1 MTTQE
6 ITKVQELIYTTRVE
20 SVMARNVVVVSPT
33 MIMAEVKELMRTKRI
48 SGAPVVEDDRLVGIV
63 SLTDIMDA
71 MEKGTLSSSVAE
83 HMTRNVK
90 TVSKDASITEAINNM
105 GRQGHARLPVVDQ
118 DGRLAGI
125 VTTGT
130 IIRALL
136 HEMDISFQKKEA
148 EKIQTYRASHIF
160 QDIISDETSLVLRFV
175 VDDKDFDN
183 AGKASSMIKK
193 SLQRL
198 GVLPSIVR
206 RVAVAVYEAEMNL
219 VIHTDVGGEIL
230 VDIRNGRLKIS
241 AVDHGPGIEDIQQV
255 LQPGYSTAPEWI
267 RDMGFGA
274 GMGLANIK
282 RCSDLMEIISEPGGG
297 TRLDIIFL
305 FGNNALG
312 SDPVGRKK
320 ILTNPE
326 REI

>member
-20 SVMARNVVVVSPT
+20 SVMASNVVVVDPYAT
-33 MIMAEVKELMRTKRI
+33 MAEVKDLMRKQRI
-48 SGAPVVEDDRLVGIV
+48 SAAPVVSNDNRIVGIV

-71 MEKGTLSSSVAE
+71 MEKGKLNSPVSE
-83 HMTRNVK
+83 HMTFPVK
-90 TVSKDASITEAINNM
+90 TISKDASVTEAINNM
-105 GRQGHARLPVVDQ
+105 GRQGHTRLPVVDQ
-118 DGRLAGI
+118 QGKLTGI
-125 VTTGT
+125 ITTGT

-136 HEMDISFQKKEA
+136 REMDISFQKKEA

-160 QDIISDETSLVLRFV
+160 QDIVSDDTSLVLRYV
-175 VDDKDFDN
+175 VDDKDFAN

-198 GVLPSIVR
+198 GVSPPIVR

-219 VIHTDVGGEIL
+219 VIHTDVGGEII
-230 VDIRNGRLKIS
+230 VDIRKDKLKIS
-241 AVDHGPGIEDIQQV
+241 AVDHGPGIPDVRQV
-255 LQPGYSTAPEWI
+255 LQPGFSTAPEWI

-282 RCSDLMEIISEPGGG
+282 RCSDLMKLVSEPGGG

-305 FGNNALG
+305 FGDNA
-312 SDPVGRKK
+312 
-320 ILTNPE
+320 
-326 REI
+326 

>member
-20 SVMARNVVVVSPT
+20 SVMATNVVVVDPSAT
-33 MIMAEVKELMRTKRI
+33 MSEVRELMRSKRI
-48 SGAPVVEDDRLVGIV
+48 SGVPVVEDHNRIVGII
-63 SLTDIMDA
+63 SLTDIMEA
-71 MEKGTLSSSVAE
+71 MEKGKLNTPVSE
-83 HMTRNVK
+83 NMTRKVR
-90 TVSKDASITEAINNM
+90 TVSKDAAVTEAINNM
-105 GRQGHARLPVVDQ
+105 GRQGHTRLPVVDQ
-118 DGRLAGI
+118 EGRLSGI

-148 EKIQTYRASHIF
+148 EKLQTYRASHIF
-160 QDIISDETSLVLRFV
+160 KDIVSDHTSLMLRFV

-198 GVLPSIVR
+198 GVAPAIVR
-206 RVAVAVYEAEMNL
+206 RVAVATYEAEMNL
-219 VIHTDVGGEIL
+219 VIHTDVGGEII
-230 VDIRNGRLKIS
+230 VDIREDRLKIS
-241 AVDHGPGIEDIQQV
+241 AVDHGPGIADIQQV

-282 RCSDLMEIISEPGGG
+282 RCSDLMELLSEPGGG
-297 TRLDIIFL
+297 TRLDILFL
-305 FGNNALG
+305 FGDNALG
-312 SDPVGRKK
+312 QTGLPGKRS
-320 ILTNPE
+320 
-326 REI
+326 